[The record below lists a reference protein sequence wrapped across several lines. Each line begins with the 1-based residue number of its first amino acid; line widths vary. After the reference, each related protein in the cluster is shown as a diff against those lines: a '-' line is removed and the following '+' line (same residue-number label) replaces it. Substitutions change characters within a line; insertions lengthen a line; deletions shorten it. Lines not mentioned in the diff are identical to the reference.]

1 MAMLYEKMWK
11 YYPLSSIFLFQLF
24 IKTSKNKETA
34 LEKNLRGKV
43 NIFLLDEIYLK

>member
-1 MAMLYEKMWK
+1 MTMLYEKICK

-24 IKTSKNKETA
+24 IKTSKSKVTA
-34 LEKNLRGKV
+34 LEKNMRGKV